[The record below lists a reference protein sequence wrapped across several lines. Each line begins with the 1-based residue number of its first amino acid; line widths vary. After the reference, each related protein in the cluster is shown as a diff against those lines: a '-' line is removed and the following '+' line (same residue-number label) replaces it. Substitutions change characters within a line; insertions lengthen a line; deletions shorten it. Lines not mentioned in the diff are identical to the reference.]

1 MAASAAGNKNFL
13 YQSGAII
20 RGDTTSKKMAI
31 VFTGDEFADGAGI
44 ISDALKKEN
53 IKASFFFTGRFYN
66 KKKFTTAINNLKL
79 NGHYLGPHSNDH
91 LLYCAWE
98 KRDSLLV
105 TQQIFNTDLQKNY
118 QVMKKYGISQKDA
131 TIFLPPFEWYN
142 DSIASWTNQLGLQ
155 LINYSP
161 GTISAADYTWPELKN
176 YRSSEAIMASIK
188 KYESTGNNGLNGF
201 ILLLHIGTDPG
212 RTDKFYQQLPGLL
225 SWIKKKNY
233 EMVRIDELLKA
244 K

>member
-1 MAASAAGNKNFL
+1 MAASAANNKNFIW
-13 YQSGAII
+13 QSGAII
-20 RGDTTSKKMAI
+20 RGDTTSKKIAI
-31 VFTGDEFADGAGI
+31 VFTGDEFADEAGI

-53 IKASFFFTGRFYN
+53 VKASFFFTGRFYN
-66 KKKFTTAINNLKL
+66 NKQFAPAINNLNL

-105 TQQIFNTDLQKNY
+105 TQQIFNDDLQKNY
-118 QVMKKYGISQKDA
+118 QAMQKYGIRQKDA

-142 DSIASWTNQLGLQ
+142 DSIASWTKQLGLQ

-188 KYESTGNNGLNGF
+188 KYESTGSNGLNGF
-201 ILLLHIGTDPG
+201 ILLLHIGTDPR
-212 RTDKFYQQLPGLL
+212 RTDKFYKQLPELF
-225 SWIKKKNY
+225 SWLKERKY
-233 EMVRIDELLKA
+233 EMIRIDELVK
-244 K
+244 KK